1 MKQKKEN
8 SMALLLHWAGE
19 QKFWLFL
26 AILLSMCS
34 GLCIIVP
41 YIGIYRL
48 MDATFNNA
56 CTKELVVQ
64 TVAMIAAAVTL
75 RFVLFGCS
83 GVAAHKGAYGAL
95 FKVRC
100 MVAEHMARAP
110 LGALNER
117 RTGDIKTVLNEDI
130 EKLELFLAHNLPDLV
145 CYLVGPVVI
154 FIYLMTVN
162 VPLAL
167 ISLIPL
173 VLAVVVMGIMFRN
186 TDDLMERANQ
196 SITALNSVMIE
207 YISGMKLIKA
217 YNMGS
222 KSFRKLSD
230 AIQEENAMWN
240 ETSRRMGPPYAA
252 FVVIIEC
259 GMLLMVPIGGM
270 FFLKGSLTA
279 SALLLFVYVGSM
291 YLTEIRPLQE
301 LGTNFANVLNAI
313 TKTKEILDIPI
324 YEGGTDFPQKHDIEL
339 RNVRFSYDG
348 KTDVLHGVNLKIHD
362 GERMALVGRSGAG
375 KSTVIELISR
385 FYDVQEGEVLIG
397 GKNVEELDYDTILKN
412 IAIVFQKTFLTRDS
426 VLENIRMG
434 SNATLEEVRAA
445 AKEAQI
451 DDFIMSLPDGYDT
464 KVGSFGSRF
473 SGGEK
478 QRIAIARAILKNA
491 PILILD
497 EATSASDPENQMEID
512 KAIQNL
518 CKGKTDDLMERA
530 NQSIT
535 ALNSVMIEYISG
547 MKLIKAYNMGSKS
560 FRKLSDAIQEENA
573 MWNETSRRMGPP
585 YAAFV
590 VIIEC
595 GMLLMVPIGGM
606 FFLKGSL
613 TASALLLFVYVG
625 SMYLTEIRPLQELG
639 TNFAN
644 VLNAITKTKE
654 ILDIPI
660 YEGGTDFPQKHDIE
674 LRNVRF
680 SYDGKTDV
688 LHGVNLKIHDGE
700 RMALVGRSGAGKSTV
715 IELISRFYDVQEGEV
730 LIGGKNVEE
739 LDYDTI
745 LKNIAIV
752 FQKTFLTRDSV
763 LENIRMGSNATLE
776 EVRAAAKEAQ
786 IDDFIMSL
794 PDGYD
799 TKVGS
804 FGSRFSGGEKQRIAI
819 ARAILKNA
827 PILILDEAT
836 SASDPENQMEID
848 KAIQNLCKG
857 KTVIVVAHRL
867 SALKMCNRVAVV
879 ENHTITSVGTHEEV
893 RKNNAYYRKAW
904 DDYETAR
911 NITYQLE
918 GGEQH
923 E

>member
-1 MKQKKEN
+1 
-8 SMALLLHWAGE
+8 
-19 QKFWLFL
+19 
-26 AILLSMCS
+26 
-34 GLCIIVP
+34 
-41 YIGIYRL
+41 
-48 MDATFNNA
+48 
-56 CTKELVVQ
+56 
-64 TVAMIAAAVTL
+64 
-75 RFVLFGCS
+75 
-83 GVAAHKGAYGAL
+83 
-95 FKVRC
+95 
-100 MVAEHMARAP
+100 
-110 LGALNER
+110 
-117 RTGDIKTVLNEDI
+117 
-130 EKLELFLAHNLPDLV
+130 V

-167 ISLIPL
+167 ISLVPL

-270 FFLKGSLTA
+270 FFLKGSLAA
-279 SALLLFVYVGSM
+279 STLLLFVYVGSM

-324 YEGGTDFPQKHDIEL
+324 YEGGTDFPKNHDIEL
-339 RNVRFSYDG
+339 SKQCTAVSKQGIFRFVCSKNSPDFNEIPLKNNMTFSYDG
-348 KTDVLHGVNLKIHD
+348 KTDVLHGVNLKIND

-397 GKNVEELDYDTILKN
+397 GKNVKELDYDTILKN

-451 DDFIMSLPDGYDT
+451 DDFIMSLPDGY
-464 KVGSFGSRF
+464 
-473 SGGEK
+473 E
-478 QRIAIARAILKNA
+478 
-491 PILILD
+491 
-497 EATSASDPENQMEID
+497 
-512 KAIQNL
+512 
-518 CKGKTDDLMERA
+518 
-530 NQSIT
+530 
-535 ALNSVMIEYISG
+535 
-547 MKLIKAYNMGSKS
+547 
-560 FRKLSDAIQEENA
+560 
-573 MWNETSRRMGPP
+573 
-585 YAAFV
+585 
-590 VIIEC
+590 
-595 GMLLMVPIGGM
+595 
-606 FFLKGSL
+606 
-613 TASALLLFVYVG
+613 
-625 SMYLTEIRPLQELG
+625 
-639 TNFAN
+639 
-644 VLNAITKTKE
+644 
-654 ILDIPI
+654 
-660 YEGGTDFPQKHDIE
+660 
-674 LRNVRF
+674 
-680 SYDGKTDV
+680 
-688 LHGVNLKIHDGE
+688 
-700 RMALVGRSGAGKSTV
+700 
-715 IELISRFYDVQEGEV
+715 
-730 LIGGKNVEE
+730 
-739 LDYDTI
+739 
-745 LKNIAIV
+745 
-752 FQKTFLTRDSV
+752 
-763 LENIRMGSNATLE
+763 
-776 EVRAAAKEAQ
+776 
-786 IDDFIMSL
+786 
-794 PDGYD
+794 

-879 ENHTITSVGTHEEV
+879 ENHTMTSVGTHEEV
-893 RKNNAYYRKAW
+893 RKNNAYYRNAW
-904 DDYETAR
+904 KDYETAR

>member
-8 SMALLLHWAGE
+8 SVALLLHWAGE

-34 GLCIIVP
+34 GLCIIIP

-48 MDATFNNA
+48 MDATFNSA

-64 TVAMIAAAVTL
+64 TVAMIAAAVAL

-167 ISLIPL
+167 ISLVPL

-230 AIQEENAMWN
+230 AIQEENSMWN

-270 FFLKGSLTA
+270 FFLKGSLAA
-279 SALLLFVYVGSM
+279 STLLLFVYVGSM

-313 TKTKEILDIPI
+313 TKAKEILDIPI

-397 GKNVEELDYDTILKN
+397 GKNVKELDYDTILKN

-445 AKEAQI
+445 AN
-451 DDFIMSLPDGYDT
+451 P
-464 KVGSFGSRF
+464 
-473 SGGEK
+473 
-478 QRIAIARAILKNA
+478 
-491 PILILD
+491 
-497 EATSASDPENQMEID
+497 
-512 KAIQNL
+512 
-518 CKGKTDDLMERA
+518 
-530 NQSIT
+530 
-535 ALNSVMIEYISG
+535 
-547 MKLIKAYNMGSKS
+547 
-560 FRKLSDAIQEENA
+560 
-573 MWNETSRRMGPP
+573 
-585 YAAFV
+585 
-590 VIIEC
+590 C
-595 GMLLMVPIGGM
+595 G
-606 FFLKGSL
+606 
-613 TASALLLFVYVG
+613 
-625 SMYLTEIRPLQELG
+625 
-639 TNFAN
+639 
-644 VLNAITKTKE
+644 
-654 ILDIPI
+654 
-660 YEGGTDFPQKHDIE
+660 
-674 LRNVRF
+674 
-680 SYDGKTDV
+680 
-688 LHGVNLKIHDGE
+688 
-700 RMALVGRSGAGKSTV
+700 
-715 IELISRFYDVQEGEV
+715 
-730 LIGGKNVEE
+730 
-739 LDYDTI
+739 
-745 LKNIAIV
+745 
-752 FQKTFLTRDSV
+752 
-763 LENIRMGSNATLE
+763 
-776 EVRAAAKEAQ
+776 
-786 IDDFIMSL
+786 
-794 PDGYD
+794 
-799 TKVGS
+799 
-804 FGSRFSGGEKQRIAI
+804 
-819 ARAILKNA
+819 
-827 PILILDEAT
+827 
-836 SASDPENQMEID
+836 
-848 KAIQNLCKG
+848 
-857 KTVIVVAHRL
+857 
-867 SALKMCNRVAVV
+867 
-879 ENHTITSVGTHEEV
+879 
-893 RKNNAYYRKAW
+893 
-904 DDYETAR
+904 
-911 NITYQLE
+911 
-918 GGEQH
+918 
-923 E
+923 